1 MYTGGPS
8 KELIGYRL
16 VAIISGVVNFSLFF
30 DSIAVSL
37 FVDWL
42 SLTKNNDEP
51 SMLRETLLYINPPHH
66 HLYMIAL

>member
-8 KELIGYRL
+8 KELIGDRR

-30 DSIAVSL
+30 YSIAVSL

-51 SMLRETLLYINPPHH
+51 SMLRGTLELYYI
-66 HLYMIAL
+66 